1 MNDKDIKVL
10 GTLKK
15 EKSSKPFFVLLVFT
29 LIIGFCFGLPYIKAY
44 LGDDYT
50 LDSLLNKQTTSTS
63 TTTTTTTTTSAVVK
77 ETVLTC
83 TLSNSEYVYYFSDD
97 KLFMIDHR
105 YSYSNSDEVTNS
117 SILNEF
123 SNRSNRV
130 KGIGGRSEIVSL
142 DDGFVY
148 AAEINSSGDFN
159 LIDPNYY
166 SLNSAVDTIKGDLVQ
181 KGFDC
186 K

>member
-10 GTLKK
+10 GILKK
-15 EKSSKPFFVLLVFT
+15 EKSSKPFFVLFVFV

-50 LDSLLNKQTTSTS
+50 LDSLLNKQTSSTS
-63 TTTTTTTTTSAVVK
+63 TTTTTTTTSAVVK

-83 TLSNSEYVYYFSDD
+83 TLSNSEYVYYFSND

-130 KGIGGRSEIVSL
+130 NSIGGRSEIVSL

-148 AAEINSSGDFN
+148 VAEINSSGDFN

-166 SLNSAVDTIKGDLVQ
+166 SLDSMFDTIKGDLLQ

>member
-1 MNDKDIKVL
+1 MKDKDVIVL

-50 LDSLLNKQTTSTS
+50 VDNLINKSTTTSTTA
-63 TTTTTTTTTSAVVK
+63 TTTTNVIIE
-77 ETVLTC
+77 ETILTC
-83 TLSNSEYVYYFSDD
+83 TLTNSEYIYTFTNN
-97 KLFMIDHR
+97 KLNKINHKYNYTNTEEQTD
-105 YSYSNSDEVTNS
+105 NSIIS
-117 SILNEF
+117 EF
-123 SNRSNRV
+123 NNRSNKV
-130 KGIGGRSEIVSL
+130 NSIGGVSNITKIDTGFIYSTEITTT
-142 DDGFVY
+142 
-148 AAEINSSGDFN
+148 GDFN

-166 SLNSAVDTIKGDLVQ
+166 NLNTEINTIKNELIQ